1 MLRTTLLAATLL
13 ATPLAALASGD
24 YYADGYRGRA
34 VVVEPSIAVSIG
46 APLNGF
52 SLFYQS
58 GGYPYVPV
66 APVYYRAPVVVRA
79 PYYPAPRVQYYPS
92 RNNWH
97 GGGRHHRDD
106 YDRHGRRDHDR
117 GHGHGRG
124 HDRDD

>member
-13 ATPLAALASGD
+13 ATPVAALASGD

-34 VVVEPSIAVSIG
+34 VVVEPSVAVSVG

-79 PYYPAPRVQYYPS
+79 PYYPAPRVQYYRS
-92 RNNWH
+92 RNDWH
-97 GGGRHHRDD
+97 GGGRRHYRDD
-106 YDRHGRRDHDR
+106 NDYRDHDR
-117 GHGHGRG
+117 GRGHGHG

>member
-1 MLRTTLLAATLL
+1 MLRTKLLAVILL
-13 ATPLAALASGD
+13 ATPVAALASGG
-24 YYADGYRGRA
+24 YYADDYRGRA

-58 GGYPYVPV
+58 GGYPYIPV
-66 APVYYRAPVVVRA
+66 APVYYRAPVIVRA
-79 PYYPAPRVQYYPS
+79 PYYPAPRFQYYRS
-92 RNNWH
+92 RNDWH

-106 YDRHGRRDHDR
+106 NDYYR
-117 GHGHGRG
+117 GHGHGHG